1 MRPHPAA
8 RSPDPTPQGLFG
20 GLRRRARAAAYGT
33 GADRLLPWVVLEP
46 DTRQPRMVL
55 GTGEVRSDVT
65 DRLVPIGW
73 DPGRV
78 VVGLESDGPL
88 AAVLVEG
95 ATGALTL
102 SPSNDPGPRWRGH
115 AAPPLALGHLL
126 FEVEARWSFQGSAV
140 VVLGMRDAE
149 TTLLREREA
158 WARRTRQRA
167 ADTVESLLW
176 TTARPLGL
184 ATTAVGEDE
193 AIFPVDLVGT
203 IGHRVWALSLR
214 RDTESAKQVLA
225 AGHLTWSSVDASA
238 GRSVHDLRVGHRLHR
253 PGELSADVRHQR
265 RSPTLDLPL
274 PMWALRTVELRV
286 QADHH
291 VGDDHH
297 VFLCEEVGVKRLR
310 DAPTLGHLHRDA
322 LAWRQR
328 AGWPLR
334 LV

>member
-8 RSPDPTPQGLFG
+8 RSPDLTPQGLMG

-33 GADRLLPWVVLEP
+33 GAARLLPWVALEP
-46 DTRQPRMVL
+46 DTRQPRIVL
-55 GTGEVRSDVT
+55 GSGEVRSDVT

-78 VVGLESDGPL
+78 VVGLETDGPL
-88 AAVLVEG
+88 ADLLVEG
-95 ATGALTL
+95 TIGALTL

-115 AAPPLALGHLL
+115 AAPPMALGHLL
-126 FEVEARWSFQGSAV
+126 FEVESRWLFHGSPV
-140 VVLGMRDAE
+140 VVLGTRDAE
-149 TTLLREREA
+149 GALLRGREA
-158 WARRTRQRA
+158 WARKTRQSA
-167 ADTVESLLW
+167 ADTVEALLW
-176 TTARPLGL
+176 ATARPLGL

-193 AIFPVDLVGT
+193 AIFPVDLIGT

-214 RDTESAKQVLA
+214 SDTESAKQVRA

-238 GRSVHDLRVGHRLHR
+238 GRSVHDLRVGHRRHL
-253 PGELSADVRHQR
+253 PGLLSADVRHQR

-274 PMWALRTVELRV
+274 PMWALRSIELRV
-286 QADHH
+286 QADHAINN
-291 VGDDHH
+291 DHH
-297 VFLCEEVGVKRLR
+297 VFLCDEVGVKRLR
-310 DAPTLGHLHRDA
+310 EADTLGHLHRDA